1 MLPNVLFEE
10 IGFTYAGPFDGHKIE
25 DLIEIFEHAKHNVQD
40 KPILIHVVTQ
50 KGRGYAPAEK
60 NPEKFHGVGKFN
72 VADGATKSG
81 NNNSLVFANE
91 LCRLAEKDSRIV
103 AVTAAMTSGTGL
115 TEFKK
120 RFPERFFDV
129 GIAEQHGVT
138 MSAGMAAEGLRPV
151 FAVYST
157 FLQRGY
163 DQLLHDVCLQK
174 LPVVFGI
181 DRAGL
186 VGADGETHQGV
197 YDIAYFSTLPRGIK
211 LFSPSSTNELCAML
225 DYALTLDMPCAI
237 RYNRGL
243 LPSRECSTV
252 LLLRIGKL

>member
-50 KGRGYAPAEK
+50 KGRGYVPAEK

-115 TEFKK
+115 TEFKNVFLK
-120 RFPERFFDV
+120 IFDV

-138 MSAGMAAEGLRPV
+138 MSAGMAAEGLKPV
-151 FAVYST
+151 LRCTQHSFNAVMISCCMMYAFKTSRRVWNR
-157 FLQRGY
+157 QG
-163 DQLLHDVCLQK
+163 
-174 LPVVFGI
+174 
-181 DRAGL
+181 RAGRCGRGDASRRL
-186 VGADGETHQGV
+186 RHCLFF
-197 YDIAYFSTLPRGIK
+197 DITAR
-211 LFSPSSTNELCAML
+211 N
-225 DYALTLDMPCAI
+225 
-237 RYNRGL
+237 
-243 LPSRECSTV
+243 
-252 LLLRIGKL
+252 

>member
-1 MLPNVLFEE
+1 MQSIMF
-10 IGFTYAGPFDGHKIE
+10 
-25 DLIEIFEHAKHNVQD
+25 QD

-129 GIAEQHGVT
+129 GIAEQHRGHNVRRHGCRGVET
-138 MSAGMAAEGLRPV
+138 CFCGVLNIP
-151 FAVYST
+151 ST
-157 FLQRGY
+157 RL
-163 DQLLHDVCLQK
+163 
-174 LPVVFGI
+174 
-181 DRAGL
+181 
-186 VGADGETHQGV
+186 
-197 YDIAYFSTLPRGIK
+197 
-211 LFSPSSTNELCAML
+211 
-225 DYALTLDMPCAI
+225 
-237 RYNRGL
+237 
-243 LPSRECSTV
+243 
-252 LLLRIGKL
+252 

>member
-1 MLPNVLFEE
+1 MCCLKKSVLHMQD
-10 IGFTYAGPFDGHKIE
+10 PFDGHKIE

-50 KGRGYAPAEK
+50 KGRGYVPAEK
-60 NPEKFHGVGKFN
+60 NSEKFHGVGKFN

-138 MSAGMAAEGLRPV
+138 MVRRHGC
-151 FAVYST
+151 
-157 FLQRGY
+157 RG
-163 DQLLHDVCLQK
+163 V
-174 LPVVFGI
+174 
-181 DRAGL
+181 
-186 VGADGETHQGV
+186 ETCFCGV
-197 YDIAYFSTLPRGIK
+197 LNI
-211 LFSPSSTNELCAML
+211 SSTRL
-225 DYALTLDMPCAI
+225 
-237 RYNRGL
+237 
-243 LPSRECSTV
+243 
-252 LLLRIGKL
+252 